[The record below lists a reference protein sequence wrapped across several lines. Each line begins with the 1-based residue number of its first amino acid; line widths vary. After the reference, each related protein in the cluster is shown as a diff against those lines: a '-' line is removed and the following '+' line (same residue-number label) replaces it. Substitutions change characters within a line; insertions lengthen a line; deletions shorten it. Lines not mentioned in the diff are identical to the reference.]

1 MIVSLDD
8 QLEWQESSKSHSPRT
23 PTAPEALQNL
33 RKNSPVP
40 TPSKG
45 STFLKSPEML
55 QELSAA
61 SGIDALEKLGE
72 TMALKTAKVVG
83 DSLLFKD
90 GTALPLQMLLPLQIR
105 AIERAEDGT
114 VSKSETNSP
123 LTVGAAWLSVIAES
137 TYESQLASLLRSRKN
152 LEEICLDD
160 RHIINRYLNGNLSL
174 KGLMASRLWTGRI
187 ADECRAAGEID
198 LAKDTDDA
206 LSLRLRKRN
215 QANMLEERRAIL
227 NDQQNRLRRLLARE
241 LQRQHSAKPV
251 PLASSAT
258 SAAPILQGSEQAS
271 MGSNAV
277 SSMLGKP
284 SRAVSEPM
292 VNEVKS
298 VKITPTTDVE
308 VGLSAAE
315 ENEAIQ
321 IRAKLKCLQIEW
333 YRLCSKIRTCDETEK
348 VLERRVKR
356 MRYENN
362 SNSLYCLFTRIDL
375 AEALKIAE

>member
-251 PLASSAT
+251 PLASSA
-258 SAAPILQGSEQAS
+258 APILQASEQGS
-271 MGSNAV
+271 MGSNSV

-284 SRAVSEPM
+284 SRTVSEPM
-292 VNEVKS
+292 LNEVKS
-298 VKITPTTDVE
+298 VKINPTTDVE
-308 VGLSAAE
+308 VCLSAAE

-333 YRLCSKIRTCDETEK
+333 YRLSLKIRTCDETEK

-356 MRYENN
+356 MRYANH
-362 SNSLYCLFTRIDL
+362 SNSLFRLRTRIDL
-375 AEALKIAE
+375 AEALKVAE